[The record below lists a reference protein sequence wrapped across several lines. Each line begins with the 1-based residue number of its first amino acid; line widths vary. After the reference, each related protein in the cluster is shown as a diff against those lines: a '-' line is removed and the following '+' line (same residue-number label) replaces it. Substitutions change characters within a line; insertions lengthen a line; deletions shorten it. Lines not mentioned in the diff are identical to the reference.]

1 MSLRIALLEDDPIQA
16 DLLATWLTQAGH
28 APHHYSTASDLIQA
42 IVRESFDLY
51 IIDWV
56 LPDMSGYDVLRW
68 LREERRDTAPVI
80 FATSRDAEDDI
91 AAALRCG
98 ADDYLVKPVRRLELL
113 SRIEAIWRRIHPLA
127 TSSEVIEL
135 PPYRFE
141 LAIHRVFI
149 DGRAIDDLTEKE
161 FQLAVFLFRNFG
173 RLLSRGH
180 LLEAIWGMRADIPTR
195 TLDTHISRV
204 RRKLDIQPGRGLR
217 LAPTYNFGYR
227 LEKFLAPVSTEA

>member
-16 DLLATWLTQAGH
+16 DLLAGWLTQAGH
-28 APHHYSTASDLIQA
+28 APHRYGTASELIQGV
-42 IVRESFDLY
+42 VRESYDLY
-51 IIDWV
+51 IIDWG
-56 LPDMSGYDVLRW
+56 LPDLSGYDVLRW
-68 LREERRDTAPVI
+68 LREERRDTAPVM
-80 FATSRDAEDDI
+80 FATSRDAEEDI
-91 AAALRCG
+91 AAALHCG

-113 SRIEAIWRRIHPLA
+113 SRIEAIWRRTHPIA
-127 TSSEVIEL
+127 SHGEVVEL

-141 LAIHRVFI
+141 LATHRAYVG
-149 DGRAIDDLTEKE
+149 DKAIDDLTEKE

-180 LLEAIWGMRADIPTR
+180 LLEAIWGLRADIPTR

-227 LEKFLAPVSTEA
+227 LERFSPANAGDA